1 MGSATL
7 LGMPDLPAWE
17 ARFRAPILSFPA
29 WSPDAPDRLAIAS
42 TESGSYQL
50 YAWDRA
56 TGRRHQVT
64 HDPVGVLGGR
74 PTRDGSGIAWFHDA
88 TGSESGGWVV
98 APFDEAVAPEPLVPG
113 VPEGWDEGLAMGR
126 RRTVA
131 AVSTAERFSIWVSE
145 QGADARCLHAHP
157 EMLSLGADDEAALSA
172 DESLIV
178 FEHAEDGD
186 VHHTGLRVID
196 AATGATVGDLRWDGI
211 AIASHGFSPVAGDM
225 RVAISHERSDER
237 RPAIWDARTGEV
249 TDLPIGITGD
259 IEVAGWWPDGSAL
272 LLLQLVEGRHRL
284 HRHDIASGTTTALDS
299 EPGSIT
305 TAAVR
310 PDGTVWYRGHNGE
323 HPAQLRAVGGD
334 GPLLEPVGPRA
345 PAGHVFASWHFP
357 NKNGQTVHGFI
368 ARPAGDAPHPVI
380 MRVHGGPHMQDMDRW
395 VPDILAHV
403 DAGFLVA
410 MVNYRGSDGYGA
422 EWRDALIGNVG
433 FLEIEDVT
441 AGLDDLVAQGLA
453 DPARVVLAGWSW
465 GGYVTL
471 LGAGREP
478 ERWASLVA
486 GVPVADY
493 VAAYEDEA
501 PTLQALDRTLFGGD
515 PTTVPELF
523 RERNPLTY
531 VDQVRAP
538 LLILAGEND
547 SRCPIRQV
555 WNYVGRMRER
565 GLEPQVYTYA
575 TGHSSFDTDEKLRQ
589 AAIVLDHLAR
599 TVPGVTRLD
608 GIDRHLPTS

>member
-1 MGSATL
+1 
-7 LGMPDLPAWE
+7 MPDQPAWE

-29 WSPDAPDRLAIAS
+29 WSPDAPDRLAVAS

-56 TGRRHQVT
+56 TGRRRQVT

-74 PTRDGSGIAWFHDA
+74 PTRDGSGIVWFHDA
-88 TGSESGGWVV
+88 TGSESGAWVV
-98 APFDEAVAPEPLVPG
+98 APFAETVAPEPLVPG
-113 VPEGWDEGLAMGR
+113 VPEGWDQGLALGR

-131 AVSTAERFSIWVSE
+131 AISTPERFGIWVSDD
-145 QGADARCLHAHP
+145 GADARCIHAHP
-157 EMLSLGADDEAALSA
+157 EMLSLGSDDEAALSA
-172 DESLIV
+172 DETLV
-178 FEHAEDGD
+178 AFEHAEDGD
-186 VHHTGLRVID
+186 ALHAALRVID
-196 AATGATVGDLRWDGI
+196 AGTGATVADLKWDGI
-211 AIASHGFSPVAGDM
+211 AITSHGFSPVAGDA
-225 RVAISHERSDER
+225 RVAISHERSGER
-237 RPAIWDARTGEV
+237 RPAVWDPRTGVV
-249 TDLPIGITGD
+249 TDLQTGLTGD
-259 IEVAGWWPDGSAL
+259 LEIAGWWPDGSAV

-284 HRHDIASGTTTALDS
+284 HRHDIASGVTTSLAT

-305 TAAVR
+305 AAAVR
-310 PDGTVWYRGHNGE
+310 PDGAVWYRGHNGE

-334 GPLLEPVGPRA
+334 GPLLEPDGPRA
-345 PAGHVFASWHFP
+345 PLGRTFESWHFA
-357 NKNGQTVHGFI
+357 NQHGQDVHGFVV
-368 ARPAGDAPHPVI
+368 RPDGEGPYPVI
-380 MRVHGGPHMQDMDRW
+380 MRVHGGPHMLDMDRW

-410 MVNYRGSDGYGA
+410 MVNYRGSEGYGA

-433 FLEIEDVT
+433 FLELEDVT
-441 AGLDDLVAQGLA
+441 AGLDDLVAHGIA

-478 ERWASLVA
+478 ARWASLVA

-501 PTLQALDRTLFGGD
+501 PTLQALDRSLFLGD
-515 PTTVPELF
+515 PTTAPEMF
-523 RERNPLTY
+523 RERNPITY

-538 LLILAGEND
+538 LLILAGESD

-599 TVPGVTRLD
+599 TVPGVTRLE
-608 GIDRHLPTS
+608 GIDRHLPAG